1 MRKQIERKRIFS
13 IRFNILN
20 LQDQWGILTHDVVGV
35 LKIETDG
42 EEPDCDYPLCDN
54 SSHNQYIQSVI
65 GSLYT
70 HNNAVSGNVIKKK

>member
-1 MRKQIERKRIFS
+1 MRKESERKRIFLKDS
-13 IRFNILN
+13 IFVTNRNS
-20 LQDQWGILTHDVVGV
+20 DVVGV

-42 EEPDCDYPLCDN
+42 EPDCDYPLCDN

-70 HNNAVSGNVIKKK
+70 NNNAVSASVIKKK

>member
-1 MRKQIERKRIFS
+1 MRKESERKRIFS
-13 IRFNILN
+13 NRFNILN
-20 LQDQWGILTHDVVGV
+20 LQEQWGISTHVVVGV

-42 EEPDCDYPLCDN
+42 EPDCDYPLCDN

-70 HNNAVSGNVIKKK
+70 NNNAVSANVIKKK